1 MQPSKFE
8 TLVPEAMNAAD
19 LDGAKCFTLAR
30 RITKVGQIETLFLG
44 SFLIL
49 CPGEFGSKLPF
60 TALQK
65 LCEIGEQP
73 NCTSGPNLPFFALG
87 NAAVQLRQTGH
98 CQWCAA
104 FGEIDGQLCGYIG
117 PMRLRH

>member
-1 MQPSKFE
+1 MEKKLDIRGTKNQGLLCRAK
-8 TLVPEAMNAAD
+8 AD
-19 LDGAKCFTLAR
+19 VRGY
-30 RITKVGQIETLFLG
+30 
-44 SFLIL
+44 
-49 CPGEFGSKLPF
+49 PGTVVF
-60 TALQK
+60 
-65 LCEIGEQP
+65 
-73 NCTSGPNLPFFALG
+73 GPNLPFFALG